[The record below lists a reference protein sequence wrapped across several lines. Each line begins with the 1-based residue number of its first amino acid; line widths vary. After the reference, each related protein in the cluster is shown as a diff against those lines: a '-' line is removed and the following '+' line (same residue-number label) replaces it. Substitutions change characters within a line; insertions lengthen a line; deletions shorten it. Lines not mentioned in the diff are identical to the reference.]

1 MEKDVTQQQG
11 RITDNLSRIIQIIQV
26 EGRTGELRVGR
37 GEGINAEIGSIGFTN
52 GQIVFAQVGSYIGP
66 DALNIMIGWGKCV
79 FVFIPHLTTGP
90 LQQTGPIPSQRE
102 TSPVIPQLRQSAPQ
116 QGGQPAAASGNN
128 AFPLTAVPRATMSV
142 MKAIGVIEKAG
153 LPRLYRQV
161 ILAIDGRQAVGEL
174 IRSINCTPEEMNQI
188 LQTLEEL
195 TIIRVVR

>member
-1 MEKDVTQQQG
+1 MEKDVTQQQR
-11 RITDNLSRIIQIIQV
+11 RITDNLARIIQIVQI
-26 EGRTGELRVGR
+26 EGRTGELRVRR

-52 GQIVFAQVGSYIGP
+52 GQIVFSQIGSYMGP
-66 DALNIMIGWGKCV
+66 DALNILVNWGKCV

-90 LQQTGPIPSQRE
+90 LQQTGPIQSQRE
-102 TSPVIPQLRQSAPQ
+102 TSPIVPQLRQLSPPQTDQPNVASAN
-116 QGGQPAAASGNN
+116 S

-142 MKAIGVIEKAG
+142 MKAIGIIEKAG
-153 LPRLYRQV
+153 FPRLYRQV

-174 IRSINCTPEEMNQI
+174 IRSVNCTPEEMSQI